1 MKARLI
7 PNHFY
12 LDFLLTALLP
22 RVTMI
27 SEFLRFGKV
36 VLTLGMLCTHQVQ
49 RSEENDR
56 YWSIDISCRL
66 GSNLRCCS

>member
-1 MKARLI
+1 
-7 PNHFY
+7 
-12 LDFLLTALLP
+12 
-22 RVTMI
+22 VTMI

-56 YWSIDISCRL
+56 C
-66 GSNLRCCS
+66 